1 MNPTRL
7 LAAVFL
13 TLALAATAGEAR
25 AQQMP
30 ISPLEW
36 LVGGTWVA
44 QGADMPPGTLRIETQ
59 YRWAATGN
67 FIQFTTQF
75 VGKDGKP
82 SGNYAGNFYYD
93 PAAKNLAMWY
103 MDRNNAITQGSVGTS
118 PMGMTIT
125 ITEGGESMGA
135 SGPLDLEAVVTKTPG
150 DTYRWTLAARKAG
163 SDAPYKPLFMIDY
176 SRKPG

>member
-1 MNPTRL
+1 MNPIRL
-7 LAAVFL
+7 LAAVFV
-13 TLALAATAGEAR
+13 TLALAATSGEAR

-44 QGADMPPGTLRIETQ
+44 QGDTMPPNVLRIETQ

-82 SGNYAGNFYYD
+82 AGNYAGNFYYD
-93 PAAKNLAMWY
+93 PAAKRLAMWY
-103 MDRNNAITQGSVGTS
+103 MDRDNAITQGSVGTS
-118 PMGMTIT
+118 PMGMTMT
-125 ITEGGESMGA
+125 FAQDGASMG
-135 SGPLDLEAVVTKTPG
+135 SPGPVDFEAVVTKTPG
-150 DTYRWTLAARKAG
+150 DTYRWTLAARKGG
-163 SDAPYKPLFMIDY
+163 SSDPYKPLFMLEY
-176 SRKPG
+176 VRKPG

>member
-7 LAAVFL
+7 LAAVL
-13 TLALAATAGEAR
+13 VTLALAATAGKAR
-25 AQQMP
+25 AQQLP

-44 QGADMPPGTLRIETQ
+44 QGDDMPPNTLRIETQ

-75 VGKDGKP
+75 IGKDGKP
-82 SGNYAGNFYYD
+82 AGNYAGNFYYD
-93 PAAKNLAMWY
+93 PATKQLAMWY

-125 ITEGGESMGA
+125 LAGSGEAPDA
-135 SGPLDLEAVVTKTPG
+135 SGPVDLEAVVTKTPG

-163 SDAPYKPLFMIDY
+163 SNDRYKPLFMVDY
-176 SRKPG
+176 VRKPG

>member
-13 TLALAATAGEAR
+13 TLAVAVTGGQAR
-25 AQQMP
+25 AQQLP

-44 QGADMPPGTLRIETQ
+44 QGDNMPPDTLRIETQ

-75 VGKDGKP
+75 IGKDGKP

-93 PAAKNLAMWY
+93 PATKQLAMWY

-125 ITEGGESMGA
+125 LAQSESMGA
-135 SGPLDLEAVVTKTPG
+135 PGRVDLEAVVTKTPG

-163 SDAPYKPLFMIDY
+163 SDDPYKPLFMVDY
-176 SRKPG
+176 VRKPG